1 VSRPERSQRR
11 PWRGFEDPSGVFV
24 HTKGF
29 QRSFV
34 RVEATLG
41 RPDFAMPALSST
53 DGSSFHPFRFHGSRP
68 QRKTVGCLKE
78 ADDAEKPSSRNSI
91 AFHPIRAL
99 DSSALSFLSILVLS
113 LGLAMDAMAVS
124 AAKGI
129 AVPKILPRHVGL
141 VAAFFG
147 GFQALMPLVGWGIG
161 ASVGR
166 FVDAWAHWIAF
177 GLLGAIGAKMLWEAR
192 GQENADSDK
201 GRDVDPFAL
210 RIMLVLAIATSIDA
224 LAVGVSL
231 PMLKAPIVL
240 TLATIGATTAALS
253 ALGLYAGRRFGA
265 LLGKRLDVLG
275 GLVLI
280 GLGTKILLEHLR
292 GK

>member
-1 VSRPERSQRR
+1 M
-11 PWRGFEDPSGVFV
+11 
-24 HTKGF
+24 
-29 QRSFV
+29 SF
-34 RVEATLG
+34 
-41 RPDFAMPALSST
+41 F
-53 DGSSFHPFRFHGSRP
+53 
-68 QRKTVGCLKE
+68 
-78 ADDAEKPSSRNSI
+78 SI
-91 AFHPIRAL
+91 FI
-99 DSSALSFLSILVLS
+99 LS

-141 VAAFFG
+141 VATFFG

-192 GQENADSDK
+192 GQENADSDTD
-201 GRDVDPFAL
+201 RDADPFAL

-240 TLATIGATTAALS
+240 TLATIGATTGVLS
-253 ALGLYAGRRFGA
+253 VLGLYAGRRFGA
-265 LLGKRLDVLG
+265 LLGKRLDVIG